1 MVPWEKIIPQ
11 AYSFYIDL
19 IDQEK
24 RFKNSDFIIISCKYV
39 LLNDEQGAIK
49 YIMLWYWT

>member
-11 AYSFYIDL
+11 AYCFYIDL
-19 IDQEK
+19 IDQGK
-24 RFKNSDFIIISCKYV
+24 KLKISDFIIISCKYV

-49 YIMLWYWT
+49 YIMLWYST